1 MAHASSADRLMF
13 PHPPNHMTPP
23 PVRHVWF
30 WMAVLGCVYV
40 LALLCFHL
48 AHRLDNPAGL
58 YNQPGDLLQA
68 GIDDG

>member
-1 MAHASSADRLMF
+1 MAHASPAARLMF
-13 PHPPNHMTPP
+13 PHPPNRMTPP
-23 PVRHVWF
+23 SMRRVWS

-48 AHRLDNPAGL
+48 ANRLDNPARL

-68 GIDDG
+68 GIDNG